1 MKMYSAVHSVLLM
14 NRNVRPKE
22 EMRRIKFS
30 EVGCVI
36 TLPLCEASGATR
48 LQLEAGV
55 GWERPELIRKKGIPQ
70 CF

>member
-14 NRNVRPKE
+14 NRNVRPKY

-36 TLPLCEASGATR
+36 TWPL
-48 LQLEAGV
+48 
-55 GWERPELIRKKGIPQ
+55 
-70 CF
+70 